1 MKIPGDANEIL
12 AVLTEEI
19 HQVQGVFRM
28 HSFVDWQV
36 KADTMDNPKKLFDS
50 LWYENE
56 VCILF
61 SDTNLGKS
69 SLAVQIADSI
79 TRGVPVPGFELE
91 AETQKV
97 VLFDFEHSTKQATMR
112 YQNAKGDNYPFDPMF
127 LRAEIDPY
135 LFSDDAV
142 KSLETEIMESIEA
155 AIIGHD
161 PKVVIIDNLT
171 YLHNRSEKAEFA
183 APLMKH
189 LISLKK
195 KHDLSMLV
203 LSHSPKRDTS
213 RPISNNDLV
222 GSKMLVNFCDS
233 CFAIGE
239 SQNDT
244 GIRYFKQLK
253 SRNSAIQYGADN
265 VVVCQL
271 SKEDDFLGFKF
282 MNYSDESEFLTR
294 MSKDDRQER
303 RRQARQWAEEGVS
316 NVEIG
321 KRLKVSEGAIRKWRK
336 EDGAPF

>member
-1 MKIPGDANEIL
+1 MKIPGDANEII
-12 AVLTEEI
+12 AVLTEDI
-19 HQVQGVFRM
+19 NQVQGVFRM
-28 HSFVDWQV
+28 QPCVDWQI

-50 LWYENE
+50 FWYENE

-69 SLAVQIADSI
+69 ALAVQIADSI
-79 TRGVPVPGFELE
+79 TKGIKIPGFDLE

-97 VLFDFEHSTKQATMR
+97 ALFDFELSTKQFAIR

-135 LFSDDAV
+135 LFSDDAA
-142 KSLETEIMESIEA
+142 KTPEIEITESIES
-155 AIIGHD
+155 AITSHG

-171 YLHNRSEKAEFA
+171 YLHNRAEKSEHA

-203 LSHSPKRDTS
+203 LSHTPKRDTS
-213 RPISNNDLV
+213 RPISKNDLV

-233 CFAIGE
+233 CFSIGE
-239 SQNDT
+239 SQNDD

-265 VVVCQL
+265 VVVSQL
-271 SKEDDFLGFKF
+271 SKDDDFLGFKF
-282 MNYSDESEFLTR
+282 MNYADESEFLTR

-303 RRQARQWAEEGVS
+303 RRQARQWADEGVS